1 MTPSSVRAGEKRVQL
16 TREGCEGSGNLDGLV
31 VTTFPARP
39 ADSRAVVCMNAR
51 HGILSLVDSN
61 VALLCRP
68 VCKVWSEM
76 VEIWDK
82 HGKGNTGFSWVYM
95 GTNKRRGEDRR
106 ESEQ

>member
-16 TREGCEGSGNLDGLV
+16 TREGCEEGNLDGLV
-31 VTTFPARP
+31 VTTFTARP

-61 VALLCRP
+61 VPFLCRP
-68 VCKVWSEM
+68 VSKVWSEM

-82 HGKGNTGFSWVYM
+82 HGQGNTGFSWVYM
-95 GTNKRRGEDRR
+95 GKNKRRGEDGR